1 MANIMHYIDID
12 INNFKDI
19 ESDSEYYEK
28 FFNNIIEKYPKI
40 ELKYGDFVENG
51 YESGYRSN
59 GVYMIN
65 KDKKNK
71 LSIVCLKNHMDDY
84 GTIPENF
91 ISFVNFDPGYHFEME
106 ISPECKSYM
115 HNNYIPIS
123 LVFLRDQIWIK
134 KGSIKECFIT
144 YNNKKIILIRQNRKY
159 LLKLNNKIIYGQ
171 IYMKKK
177 NDFDSHELS
186 SINNLKDEN
195 IDIKKYNDCDKIILI

>member
-1 MANIMHYIDID
+1 MTNKMHYIDID

-19 ESDSEYYEK
+19 ELGSKYYEK
-28 FFNNIIEKYPKI
+28 IFNNIIEKYPKI

-59 GVYMIN
+59 GVYIIN
-65 KDKKNK
+65 KNKKNE
-71 LSIVCLKNHMDDY
+71 LSIVSLEHHMDDY

-91 ISFVNFDPGYHFEME
+91 ISFVIFDPGYHFEME
-106 ISPECKSYM
+106 IPPECKSYM
-115 HNNYIPIS
+115 HNNYIPLS

-134 KGSIKECFIT
+134 KDTIKECFII

-177 NDFDSHELS
+177 NDFDSYELS
-186 SINNLKDEN
+186 SINNLNDKN
-195 IDIKKYNDCDKIILI
+195 IDIKKYDDCDKIILI

>member
-1 MANIMHYIDID
+1 MTNKMHYIDID

-19 ESDSEYYEK
+19 ELDSEYYEK
-28 FFNNIIEKYPKI
+28 FLNNIIKKYPKI

-59 GVYMIN
+59 GVYIIN
-65 KDKKNK
+65 KDKKNE
-71 LSIVCLKNHMDDY
+71 LSIVSLEHHMDDY

-106 ISPECKSYM
+106 IPPECKSYM
-115 HNNYIPIS
+115 HNNYIPLS

-134 KGSIKECFIT
+134 KDTIKECFII

-177 NDFDSHELS
+177 NYFDFYELS
-186 SINNLKDEN
+186 SINNLKDKN
-195 IDIKKYNDCDKIILI
+195 IDIKKYDDCDKIILI